1 VSSGFTQDDGEA
13 IAKKLGCIA
22 DERKG
27 HKYYKLYV
35 QGKLITMFGV
45 RRASKEAG
53 HGHLPYELHITQK
66 QCRDLSNCPLSKD
79 EYLELMKSKGYVVP
93 PEPEEK
99 ASPERKAP
107 GR

>member
-1 VSSGFTQDDGEA
+1 MSFGFTQDDAEA
-13 IAKKLGCIA
+13 IAKKLGCIP

-45 RRASKEAG
+45 RRASKDIG
-53 HGHLPYELHITQK
+53 HGHLPKALHITQK

-79 EYLELMKSKGYVVP
+79 AYLEIMREKGFLLLP
-93 PEPEEK
+93 T
-99 ASPERKAP
+99 A
-107 GR
+107 